1 MLRLQISGH
10 ILEGGLV
17 ADEVDN
23 RLLQPSVAAPVW
35 PSLPFG
41 RRSLARLA
49 GPKMVGISAVAVET
63 WQGSS
68 RRKADLLCSVGSGG
82 LHRKAVESC
91 FFSNIFDDPL
101 TSGPSPQRP
110 QRGEGRDLVRL
121 VAALRLCAIAM
132 KEHSAESPV
141 FVDSAGILDRPKC
154 MHSCQMGLA
163 VVNRWLSLAAAPC
176 KLCKLLPCKLL
187 PHRNFP

>member
-101 TSGPSPQRP
+101 TSGPLSPRG
-110 QRGEGRDLVRL
+110 RGERSRQVGCSF
-121 VAALRLCAIAM
+121 AALRYRD
-132 KEHSAESPV
+132 E
-141 FVDSAGILDRPKC
+141 GT
-154 MHSCQMGLA
+154 
-163 VVNRWLSLAAAPC
+163 
-176 KLCKLLPCKLL
+176 
-187 PHRNFP
+187 